1 MIYYKHMLQNNCY
14 NLNFIVVRKYHV
26 FHLYLSDSQ
35 PYLHKT
41 FPPMSHHSF
50 KS

>member
-1 MIYYKHMLQNNCY
+1 MLQNNCYQEQY

-26 FHLYLSDSQ
+26 LHLYLSDSQ

-41 FPPMSHHSF
+41 FLPMSHH
-50 KS
+50 